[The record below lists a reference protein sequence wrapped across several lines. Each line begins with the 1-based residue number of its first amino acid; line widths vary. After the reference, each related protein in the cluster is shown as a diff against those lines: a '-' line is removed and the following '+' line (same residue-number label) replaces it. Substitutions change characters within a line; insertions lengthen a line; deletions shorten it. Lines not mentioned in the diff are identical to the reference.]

1 MGKRFKPAGLVAK
14 ALTGVWVTR
23 AEYAGQAEVTRVIT
37 LTVTFFHTV
46 SAHAD
51 TVLVDTVI
59 WTDADIID
67 THMPVCADLSSASFG
82 VLSGIEIK
90 VHGICVICTKRF
102 WVFFGDGSVDFD
114 EEVRWIG
121 SRHDVFTNGWR
132 DVLNGNDEDI
142 GIDAKRCYGKTGER
156 RFGQFGVDDLLF
168 ILDG

>member
-1 MGKRFKPAGLVAK
+1 MGKRFKSAGLVTQ
-14 ALTGVWVTR
+14 ALTSVRVAR
-23 AEYAGQAEVTRVIT
+23 AEHTGLPEITRFKT

-46 SAHAD
+46 FANAKA
-51 TVLVDTVI
+51 VLFLAVI
-59 WTDADIID
+59 GTNAFIID
-67 THMPVCADLSSASFG
+67 THMPVCTNLAAASFG
-82 VLSGIEIK
+82 VLRGVEIK
-90 VHGICVICTKRF
+90 VHRICVVCTKIF
-102 WVFFGDGSVDFD
+102 GIFFSHGTVDFD
-114 EEVRWIG
+114 QEVGGIG